1 MKFRKGTSG
10 NPKGRP
16 KGLLDRR
23 TVFREHLQQHAT
35 ELVQKVVKLALAGDV
50 GALRLCL
57 ERVCPALRPKDEPVK
72 LGELKGTLTEQ
83 GQAVLTAIGT
93 GQLTPA
99 EGASL
104 LQGLAAQARL
114 VETDDLARRVQ
125 ALESIHAKKS

>member
-1 MKFRKGTSG
+1 MKYRKGMSG

-16 KGLLDRR
+16 IGLPDRR
-23 TVFREHLQQHAT
+23 NLYRDHLQQHAPA
-35 ELVQKVVKLALAGDV
+35 LVQKVIELALAGDV

-57 ERVCPALRPKDEPVK
+57 ERVCPALRPKDEQVR

-83 GQAVLTAIGT
+83 GQVVLSAIGAA
-93 GQLTPA
+93 QLTPA

-104 LQGLAAQARL
+104 LQGLAAQAKL

-125 ALESIHAKKS
+125 ALESINAKKP